1 LVSCNAEPFLN
12 FTLQHLQ
19 DLSRL
24 IDEFG
29 SIVKGDSLERID
41 AQLAKHREK
50 IAAEKEALEELM
62 PNLDVVAKAVDDQ
75 ARHKKL
81 LQDNLEL
88 IETLEEIEGL
98 EEAID
103 ALKKAKSEVEG
114 YDTAPEL
121 LQKAAETVSKNE
133 ANIAR
138 LEGRRA
144 EIIEQVRGLN
154 RKLQS
159 PDYADI
165 DTRYR
170 KEKIKYD
177 TTQLA
182 IKDIDHYAN
191 ALDRALLKFHSIKI
205 AEINRLIKEL
215 WLLTYKGEDI
225 TSIELESGQDSR
237 AAKSYNYRVVMTKGS
252 TKMDMRGRC
261 SAGQRVLA
269 SIVIRLALAETF
281 GVNLGCLGTCIS
293 GFVERNIHVAMG

>member
-1 LVSCNAEPFLN
+1 M
-12 FTLQHLQ
+12 QRLQ
-19 DLSRL
+19 DLSRQ
-24 IDEFG
+24 IDSFG
-29 SIVKGDSLERID
+29 SGLNADNLERIN
-41 AQLAKHREK
+41 AKVAKITEK
-50 IAAEKEALEELM
+50 IAAEKKALEELT
-62 PNLDVVAKAVDDQ
+62 PELEAVSKAVDDQ

-81 LQDNLEL
+81 LHDNIEL
-88 IETLEEIEGL
+88 LETLEEIQTL
-98 EEAID
+98 EEEIKE
-103 ALKKAKSEVEG
+103 LNEKKSKVEG
-114 YDTAPEL
+114 YDTAEEL

-133 ANIAR
+133 GMIAR
-138 LEGRRA
+138 LDGRRA

-159 PDYADI
+159 PDYKDI
-165 DTRYR
+165 DSRYR
-170 KEKIKYD
+170 KEKIKYE

-191 ALDRALLKFHSIKI
+191 ALDKALLKFHGIKI

-237 AAKSYNYRVVMTKGS
+237 AAKSYNYRVVMTKGN

-281 GVNLGCLGTCIS
+281 GVNLGCLG
-293 GFVERNIHVAMG
+293 A

>member
-1 LVSCNAEPFLN
+1 V
-12 FTLQHLQ
+12 
-19 DLSRL
+19 
-24 IDEFG
+24 
-29 SIVKGDSLERID
+29 VKGDSLEGID
-41 AQLAKHREK
+41 AELAKLSEK
-50 IAAEKEALEELM
+50 ITAEKEALEELM
-62 PNLDVVAKAVDDQ
+62 PTLDAVAKAVDDQ

-81 LQDNLEL
+81 LQDNIELLEN
-88 IETLEEIEGL
+88 LEEIQEL
-98 EEAID
+98 EDAIE
-103 ALKKAKSEVEG
+103 ALKKERSEVEG
-114 YDTAPEL
+114 SDTADEL
-121 LQKAAETVSKNE
+121 LQKTVETISKNE
-133 ANIAR
+133 AIIAR

-159 PDYADI
+159 ADYADI

-170 KEKIKYD
+170 KEKIKFD

-191 ALDRALLKFHSIKI
+191 ALDKALLKFHGIKI

-215 WLLTYKGEDI
+215 WILTYKGEDI
-225 TSIELESGQDSR
+225 TSIELESGQESR
-237 AAKSYNYRVVMTKGS
+237 AAKSYNYRVVMTKGN

-281 GVNLGCLGTCIS
+281 GVNLGCLG
-293 GFVERNIHVAMG
+293 AYMGLLKGSETIPWADIKTLFLVIAHSAR